1 MSRTCDLTGTGV
13 MSGNKVSHS
22 NRKTRRRFLPNLQ
35 VVSLTSDA
43 LGQPVKL
50 KLTAATIRTV
60 DHNGG
65 LDEFLLTTADS
76 KLTEDA
82 VTLKR
87 RIKRALAKKQ
97 AAAAA

>member
-35 VVSLTSDA
+35 VVTLTSDA
-43 LGQPVKL
+43 LNQPVKL

-87 RIKRALAKKQ
+87 RIKRALAKK
-97 AAAAA
+97 AA

>member
-13 MSGNKVSHS
+13 MTGNKVSHS
-22 NRKTRRRFLPNLQ
+22 NRKTRRRFMPNLQ
-35 VVSLTSDA
+35 VVTFQSDA
-43 LGQPVKL
+43 LGQDVKL
-50 KLTAATIRTV
+50 RVTAATIRTV

-65 LDEFLLTTADS
+65 LDEYLLSTADS

-87 RIKRALAKKQ
+87 RIKRAIAKK
-97 AAAAA
+97 AA